1 MGSRR
6 RRNSRNCK
14 TRKNPPRHRHL
25 NFKKTKNQ
33 VTNIN
38 ETFFKTHKEAKI
50 SIELDEMWS
59 FVGDK
64 SHQCWLWWA
73 VDHLSG
79 VPIAFWF
86 GGRDAGNF
94 KMLQKLL
101 APLNIVMYYVDGNWA
116 YVNNIVAGVLMVSKR
131 FTQKIERKHLS
142 LRTWCSW
149 LVRRVFVFQKV
160 KRCIKLLLDTQ
171 LTLECL
177 KETQLLRKFRT

>member
-1 MGSRR
+1 M
-6 RRNSRNCK
+6 
-14 TRKNPPRHRHL
+14 
-25 NFKKTKNQ
+25 
-33 VTNIN
+33 
-38 ETFFKTHKEAKI
+38 
-50 SIELDEMWS
+50 ELDEMWS

-142 LRTWCSW
+142 LRTWCSR
-149 LVRRVFVFQKV
+149 LVRRGIRFSKSEEMHKIAVGYTINTRMFG
-160 KRCIKLLLDTQ
+160 RNPIIT
-171 LTLECL
+171 
-177 KETQLLRKFRT
+177 